1 MTNEQLKSVFVILNY
16 TLGILITIISL
27 RLLTKKGFLAPI
39 YITAAIITVGPIEN
53 LLMKIV
59 KPEDRWIVDQI
70 TSIVFLIFLLFA
82 VLESAK

>member
-70 TSIVFLIFLLFA
+70 TSIVFYIS
-82 VLESAK
+82 VVCSP